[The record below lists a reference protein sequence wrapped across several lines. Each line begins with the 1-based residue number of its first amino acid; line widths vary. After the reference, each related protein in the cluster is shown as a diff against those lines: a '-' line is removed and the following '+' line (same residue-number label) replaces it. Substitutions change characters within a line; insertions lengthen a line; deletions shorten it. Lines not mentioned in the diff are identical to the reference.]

1 MSIPA
6 EFRQAGRVTPNYP
19 ELSEEELAYYR
30 SLLNC
35 NFEQLDNVFEDC
47 MREAKALLSEEG
59 IKAYLD
65 GASLITMTGR
75 GFDPIL
81 TYLEEMPQIAHDL
94 GEETLE
100 MVAQS
105 VWRITRTPNG
115 KAIPAFLQTIGEAA
129 RRLGSKE
136 SLQQYLEL
144 AHDMMEKTAKSIHG
158 FHATQPSPG
167 AIDLFEQMPRLLNQL
182 SLVGLKKWIE
192 YGVKNYHDHPERQ
205 KDYFS
210 LQSADAR
217 AVLQRERHGT
227 LYMDNERKLDLYLR
241 AMWPP
246 LREGEEIPML
256 VPYSE
261 AFDELRKP
269 QPYYDQLGFRIP
281 DVFDDKN
288 GVAGIDRYRAVLA
301 HMAAHKR
308 WSDRL
313 VADNYSPF
321 QRLSVEHFEDCRI
334 DTLAMRKYP
343 GLSRLLMPLHP
354 RPDEFACNPEDES
367 CIRHRL
373 AMVSYAML
381 NPDHGYE
388 NPFVNEFADK
398 FRAIMADGN
407 EGSTKEMASLGLSFV
422 ARTRLQ
428 SDQSPNIHF
437 KDTEVHYRD
446 DNRHMWVFIE
456 EGDEEEM
463 WEKREQKVDDSD
475 KGLPPR
481 HYPEWDY
488 NANNYRPDWV
498 SLYESLHPSGN
509 PAVIDRLLSK
519 HDALAKHLKRML
531 DMLKPQNK
539 VRIRYQEEG
548 SELDLD
554 VAIRS
559 LIDFKS
565 GSQPDPRI
573 NMSHTHDSRNI
584 AVMLLLDLSQSL
596 NEKAAGSGQTILE
609 LSQEAV
615 ALTSWAVE
623 QLGDEFGIAGFNSN
637 SRHEVRY
644 HHIKGF
650 TEHWGDKVKGRL
662 AAMEAAYS
670 TRMGAAMRHAAHY
683 LEARKADKKLLLV
696 LTDGEP
702 SDIDV
707 SDEQLLIADTH
718 KAVQE
723 LDQKGIF
730 TYCINL
736 DPKADEYVKD
746 IFGQQYT
753 VIDKVERLPEKLP
766 QLFMALT
773 K

>member
-1 MSIPA
+1 MVLSFPTS
-6 EFRQAGRVTPNYP
+6 ERSLGPNYP
-19 ELSEEELAYYR
+19 KLTAEELEYYR
-30 SLLNC
+30 SQINC
-35 NFEQLDNVFEDC
+35 NFEQLDAVFVDC
-47 MREAKALLSEEG
+47 MMEAKALLSEHG

-81 TYLEEMPQIAHDL
+81 TYLEEMPKVAHDL
-94 GEETLE
+94 GEETLDL
-100 MVAQS
+100 VAQS
-105 VWRITRTPNG
+105 TWKIIRSPNG
-115 KAIPAFLQTIGEAA
+115 NAIPAFLQTIGEAA

-136 SLQQYLEL
+136 SLQQYIDLCL
-144 AHDMMEKTAKSIHG
+144 DMMERTASSVYGWKQTSH
-158 FHATQPSPG
+158 PSPG
-167 AIDLFEQMPRLLNQL
+167 AINLLEQMPRLLNQL
-182 SLVGLKKWIE
+182 SLVGLKKWVE
-192 YGVKNYHDHPERQ
+192 YGVKNYHNHPERQ

-217 AVLQRERHGT
+217 AVMQRERHGT
-227 LYMDNERKLDLYLR
+227 LFMDNERKLDLYLR

-246 LREGEEIPML
+246 AEDDDIPML

-269 QPYYDQLGFRIP
+269 QPYFDKLGFRIP
-281 DVFDDKN
+281 DVFDDKF
-288 GVAGIDRYRAVLA
+288 GIRGIHRYRAVLA
-301 HMAAHKR
+301 HMAAHQR
-308 WSDRL
+308 WSGQL

-321 QRLSVEHFEDCRI
+321 QRIAAEHFEDCRI
-334 DTLAMRKYP
+334 DYLAMQKYP
-343 GLSRLLMPLHP
+343 GLHRLMMALHP
-354 RPDEFACNPEDES
+354 RPDENACNPDDES
-367 CIRHRL
+367 CIRHRMT
-373 AMVSYAML
+373 MVSYAML

-398 FRAIMADGN
+398 FRDIMANG
-407 EGSTKEMASLGLSFV
+407 EGSTKEMAALGLSFT

-428 SDQSPNIHF
+428 SDQSPRMHF

-463 WEKREQKVDDSD
+463 FDKREQKV
-475 KGLPPR
+475 KQEEQGLPPR

-488 NANNYRPDWV
+488 NSSSYRPDWV
-498 SLYESLHPSGN
+498 SLYESLHPSGK
-509 PAVIDRLLSK
+509 ASDIDKLLSK
-519 HDALAKHLKRML
+519 HDALAKQLKRLL
-531 DMLKPQNK
+531 DMLKPQNY
-539 VRIRYQEEG
+539 VRVRYQEEG

-559 LIDFKS
+559 LIDLKS
-565 GSQPDPRI
+565 GAQPDPRI
-573 NMSHTHDSRNI
+573 NMSHKHNDRNI
-584 AVMLLLDLSQSL
+584 AVMLLLDLSESL
-596 NEKAAGSGQTILE
+596 NEKAAGSNQTILE

-623 QLGDEFGIAGFNSN
+623 QLGDEFAIAGFCSN

-644 HHIKGF
+644 QHIKGF
-650 TEHWGDKVKGRL
+650 AEHWDDEVKGRL
-662 AAMEAAYS
+662 AAMEAGYS

-696 LTDGEP
+696 LTDGQP
-702 SDIDV
+702 ADIDV
-707 SDEQLLIADTH
+707 HDDQLLIQDSH

-736 DPKADEYVKD
+736 DPKADEYVQD

>member
-1 MSIPA
+1 MLPFPTQEKRLGPLYPA
-6 EFRQAGRVTPNYP
+6 LTADELDNYRNQ
-19 ELSEEELAYYR
+19 LD
-30 SLLNC
+30 C
-35 NFEQLDNVFEDC
+35 GFKQLDNVFESC
-47 MREAKALLSEEG
+47 MTEANALLSEEG

-65 GASLITMTGR
+65 GASLITLTGR
-75 GFDPIL
+75 GFEPVL
-81 TYLEEMPQIAHDL
+81 TYLEEMPKVAHDL
-94 GEETLE
+94 GEETLT
-100 MVAQS
+100 MVANAAWQL
-105 VWRITRTPNG
+105 TRSPNG
-115 KAIPAFLQTIGEAA
+115 RAIPAFLQSIGEAA
-129 RRLGSKE
+129 RRLGSQE
-136 SLQQYLEL
+136 SL
-144 AHDMMEKTAKSIHG
+144 AHYIQMVEEMIAQTTKSIHG

-167 AIDLFEQMPRLLNQL
+167 AIDLCEQMPRLLSQL

-192 YGVKNYHDHPERQ
+192 YGVKNYNNHPERQ
-205 KDYFS
+205 RDYFS

-217 AVLQRERHGT
+217 AVMQRERHGT
-227 LYMDNERKLDLYLR
+227 LFMDNERKLDLYLR
-241 AMWPP
+241 AMWPSTD
-246 LREGEEIPML
+246 EKEIPML

-269 QPYYDQLGFRIP
+269 QPYYDPLGFRIP

-288 GVAGIDRYRAVLA
+288 GIGGIDRYRSVLA
-301 HMAAHKR
+301 HMAAHRR

-321 QRLSVEHFEDCRI
+321 QRLSVEHFEDCRV

-343 GLSRLLMPLHP
+343 GLRPLLMALHP
-354 RPDEFACNPEDES
+354 KPNEHACNPEDES

-381 NPDHGYE
+381 EPQHGYK

-398 FRAIMADGN
+398 FRAIMARG
-407 EGSTKEMASLGLSFV
+407 EGTTKAMASLGLSFV

-428 SDQSPNIHF
+428 SDQLPRIHF

-446 DNRHMWVFIE
+446 DNRHLWLFIE

-463 WEKREQKVDDSD
+463 FEKREQKTDPADHA
-475 KGLPPR
+475 LPPR

-488 NANNYRPDWV
+488 HSSSYRPDWV
-498 SLYESLHPSGN
+498 SLYESLHPSEN
-509 PAVIDRLLSK
+509 PAVIDKLLSK
-519 HDALAKHLKRML
+519 HDALAKRLKRLL
-531 DMLKPQNK
+531 DLLKPQNH

-565 GSQPDPRI
+565 GAQPDPRI
-573 NMSHTHDSRNI
+573 NMSHRNDGRNV
-584 AVMLLLDLSQSL
+584 AVMLLLDLSASL
-596 NEKAAGSGQTILE
+596 NEKAAGSEQTILE

-615 ALTSWAVE
+615 ALTSWAIE
-623 QLGDEFGIAGFNSN
+623 QLGDEFAIGGFCSN

-644 HHIKGF
+644 QHIKGF
-650 TEHWGDKVKGRL
+650 TERWGDEVKGRL
-662 AAMEAAYS
+662 AAMEAGYS

-683 LEARKADKKLLLV
+683 LAARKAAKKLLLV

-707 SDEQLLIADTH
+707 GDDQLLVQDSR

-723 LDQKGIF
+723 LNQQGIY

-736 DPKADEYVKD
+736 DPKADDYVQD
-746 IFGQQYT
+746 IFGQQYA

-766 QLFMALT
+766 HLFMALT

>member
-1 MSIPA
+1 MVLPFPTSEKSLGP
-6 EFRQAGRVTPNYP
+6 TYP
-19 ELSEEELAYYR
+19 KLTAEELEYYR
-30 SLLNC
+30 SQINC
-35 NFEQLDNVFEDC
+35 NFEQLNAVFEDC
-47 MREAKALLSEEG
+47 MMEAKALLSEQG

-81 TYLEEMPQIAHDL
+81 TYLEEMPKVGHDL

-100 MVAQS
+100 LVAQGT
-105 VWRITRTPNG
+105 WKITRSPNG
-115 KAIPAFLQTIGEAA
+115 NAIPAFLQTIGEAA

-136 SLQQYLEL
+136 SLQQYIDLCL
-144 AHDMMEKTAKSIHG
+144 DMMERTASSVYGWKQTSH
-158 FHATQPSPG
+158 PSPG
-167 AIDLFEQMPRLLNQL
+167 AINLLEQMPRLLNQL

-192 YGVKNYHDHPERQ
+192 YGVKNYHNHPERQ
-205 KDYFS
+205 RDYFS

-217 AVLQRERHGT
+217 AVMQRERHGT
-227 LYMDNERKLDLYLR
+227 LFMDNERKLDLYLR

-246 LREGEEIPML
+246 TEDEDIPML

-261 AFDELRKP
+261 AFDEMRKP
-269 QPYYDQLGFRIP
+269 QPYFDKLGFRIP
-281 DVFDDKN
+281 DVFDDKF
-288 GVAGIDRYRAVLA
+288 GIRGIHRYRAVLA
-301 HMAAHKR
+301 HMAAHQR
-308 WSDRL
+308 WSGQL

-321 QRLSVEHFEDCRI
+321 QRVAAEHFEDCRV
-334 DTLAMRKYP
+334 DYLAMQKYP
-343 GLSRLLMPLHP
+343 GLHRLMMALHP
-354 RPDEFACNPEDES
+354 RPDENACNPDDES
-367 CIRHRL
+367 CIRHRMT
-373 AMVSYAML
+373 MVSYAML

-388 NPFVNEFADK
+388 NPFVNEFAGK
-398 FRAIMADGN
+398 FHEIMANG
-407 EGSTKEMASLGLSFV
+407 EGSTKEMAALGLSFT

-428 SDQSPNIHF
+428 SDQSPKIHF

-446 DNRHMWVFIE
+446 DNRHLWVFIE

-463 WEKREQKVDDSD
+463 FEKREHKAKQEEQ
-475 KGLPPR
+475 GLPPR

-488 NANNYRPDWV
+488 NSSSYRPDWV
-498 SLYESLHPSGN
+498 SLYESLHPSGK
-509 PAVIDRLLSK
+509 ASDIDKLLSK
-519 HDALAKHLKRML
+519 HDALAKQLKRML
-531 DMLKPQNK
+531 DMLKPQNY
-539 VRIRYQEEG
+539 VRVRYQEEG

-565 GSQPDPRI
+565 GAQPDPRI
-573 NMSHTHDSRNI
+573 NMSHKHNDRNI
-584 AVMLLLDLSQSL
+584 AVMLLLDLSESL
-596 NEKAAGSGQTILE
+596 NEKAAGSNQTILE

-623 QLGDEFGIAGFNSN
+623 QLGDEFAIAGFCSN

-644 HHIKGF
+644 QHIKGF
-650 TEHWGDKVKGRL
+650 AEHWDDEVKGRL
-662 AAMEAAYS
+662 AAMEAGYS

-683 LEARKADKKLLLV
+683 LEARQADKKLLLV
-696 LTDGEP
+696 LTDGQP
-702 SDIDV
+702 ADIDV
-707 SDEQLLIADTH
+707 HDDQLLIQDSH

-730 TYCINL
+730 THCINL
-736 DPKADEYVKD
+736 DPKADEYVQD

-766 QLFMALT
+766 QLFMSLT